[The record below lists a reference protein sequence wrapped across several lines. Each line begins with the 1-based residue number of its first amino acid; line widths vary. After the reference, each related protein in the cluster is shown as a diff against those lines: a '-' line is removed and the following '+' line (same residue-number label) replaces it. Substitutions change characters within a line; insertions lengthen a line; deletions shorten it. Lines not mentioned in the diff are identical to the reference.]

1 MISSLIKRIQKTIR
15 PGKALSG
22 DALDDLV
29 FETMNP
35 EPSKPIETP
44 KAEPPPK
51 PIETLKLD
59 PAPPKP
65 APKPIPKPEAVLP
78 VSLSD
83 IRTAMLLAEAKKW
96 LNIKETGPNKGPEVE
111 RFQKAVDGKASGES
125 WCCAYVWYCILEV
138 QKQNKLR
145 FGTDLSSCLYKTEHV
160 LTMWNLSPKE
170 CRITA
175 PIPGALIIWQHLDSL
190 GQQTA
195 KGHVGIINRVIDK
208 TFVETI
214 EGNTSNDAVVQ
225 DDGDGVYLL
234 KRNYKQVTGTKRVV
248 GFLLPWKE

>member
-22 DALDDLV
+22 DELDNFV

-35 EPSKPIETP
+35 TASKPIEPP
-44 KAEPPPK
+44 KAEPK
-51 PIETLKLD
+51 PAADLKLD
-59 PAPPKP
+59 PTPPKP

-111 RFQKAVDGKASGES
+111 RFQKAVDGKASCES
-125 WCCAYVWYCILEV
+125 WCAAFVMYCIFETE
-138 QKQNKLR
+138 KQYKSR
-145 FGTDLSSCLYKTEHV
+145 FNVDLKTWLYKTEHV

-170 CRITA
+170 CRLTA
-175 PIPGALIIWQHLDSL
+175 PIPGSLIIWQHLDSA
-190 GQQTA
+190 GNQTA
-195 KGHVGIINRVIDK
+195 KGHVGIVSRVIDK
-208 TFVETI
+208 TFIETI

-234 KRNYKQVTGTKRVV
+234 KRNYKQVVGTKRVV
-248 GFLLPWKE
+248 GFLSPWKG

>member
-22 DALDDLV
+22 DELDNFI

-35 EPSKPIETP
+35 TASKPIEPP
-44 KAEPPPK
+44 KAEPK
-51 PIETLKLD
+51 PAADLKLD
-59 PAPPKP
+59 PTPPKP

-111 RFQKAVDGKASGES
+111 RFQKAVDGKASCES
-125 WCCAYVWYCILEV
+125 WCAAFVMYCIFETE
-138 QKQNKLR
+138 KQYKSR
-145 FGTDLSSCLYKTEHV
+145 FNVDLKTWLYKTEHV

-170 CRITA
+170 CRLTA
-175 PIPGALIIWQHLDSL
+175 PIPGSLIIWQHLDAA
-190 GQQTA
+190 GNQTA
-195 KGHVGIINRVIDK
+195 KGHVGIVSRVIDK
-208 TFVETI
+208 TFAETI

-248 GFLLPWKE
+248 GFLLPWKG